1 MDLTS
6 LSTVFQKVVL
16 FRPSPIHLYM
26 MCVSIIISLLVDIS
40 NHNIIIYLY
49 NLYIYISYLHPYI
62 LDYFPNLRSLYQIV
76 SAGEAWIQVVGFMRP
91 PETGSEVTYAAVL
104 SSLEEGAAWHWALLL
119 VSMARDQG
127 ASRKGV
133 LIFK

>member
-16 FRPSPIHLYM
+16 VRPSPVHLYM

-49 NLYIYISYLHPYI
+49 IYISYLHPYI
-62 LDYFPNLRSLYQIV
+62 LYYFPNLRSLYQIV
-76 SAGEAWIQVVGFMRP
+76 SAGEALIQVVGFMRP

-104 SSLEEGAAWHWALLL
+104 SSLEEAAAWHWALLL

>member
-1 MDLTS
+1 M
-6 LSTVFQKVVL
+6 
-16 FRPSPIHLYM
+16 
-26 MCVSIIISLLVDIS
+26 
-40 NHNIIIYLY
+40 
-49 NLYIYISYLHPYI
+49 
-62 LDYFPNLRSLYQIV
+62 
-76 SAGEAWIQVVGFMRP
+76 IQVVGFMRP

-104 SSLEEGAAWHWALLL
+104 SSLEEAAAWHWALLL